1 MGRRRQI
8 QRGLARIGSA
18 VTPGAKRHKSGSTS
32 VIRDKKTGRVRSPKE
47 STLAARG
54 AGTVAAG
61 GAGAAGAVSLF
72 KDDEK
77 SKPRSQ
83 ASRRKSRTGNTTVRP
98 ANQATKAKAKKDTER
113 FEKDTRDLGAA
124 NIRLNKEQADKK
136 KTWKDVKSVAAA
148 KKAGL
153 KHYTGSD
160 GKKKLAITKEELGR
174 KKGETLTQAYNRV
187 EGKTPRK
194 PAGSAKKPAAK
205 KKVGGIR
212 KFLLGDDGKFGG
224 ARGAIDFLPGKSR
237 PKKPVK
243 KMGGGMMKSKM
254 ASKGGARGG
263 KKMMMPGGMKA
274 GGSASKFPDLTGDG
288 QVTQADILKGRG
300 VIKKRRGGMAE
311 PLPPA
316 PRRGRRGKTP
326 TATPTLD
333 AATRRRAKTP
343 TATPTLDAA
352 TRRRGKTPN
361 TPPMPKLPGGMKNG
375 GMAKKGY
382 AKGGMAKKGYS
393 KGGAVSRKP
402 RGVGAALRGYGKAL
416 K

>member
-1 MGRRRQI
+1 
-8 QRGLARIGSA
+8 
-18 VTPGAKRHKSGSTS
+18 
-32 VIRDKKTGRVRSPKE
+32 
-47 STLAARG
+47 
-54 AGTVAAG
+54 
-61 GAGAAGAVSLF
+61 LF
-72 KDDEK
+72 KDDDK

-124 NIRLNKEQADKK
+124 NIRLNKEQAKK

-194 PAGSAKKPAAK
+194 PAGAAKKPAAK

-263 KKMMMPGGMKA
+263 KKMPGGMKA

-288 QVTQADILKGRG
+288 RVTQADILKGRG

-326 TATPTLD
+326 TSTPTLD
-333 AATRRRAKTP
+333 AAARRRGKTP

-352 TRRRGKTPN
+352 ARRRSKTPN
-361 TPPMPKLPGGMKNG
+361 RPPMPKIPGGMKNG
-375 GMAKKGY
+375 GMAKKGMAKGGAMTKKGFANGGAAMKKKGY

-393 KGGAVSRKP
+393 KGGAVRGKP
-402 RGVGAALRGYGKAL
+402 RGVGAAKRGFGKAMR
-416 K
+416 